1 MNLRQSVSR
10 LVRSGSSSAKD
21 AVSLVRGGSSA
32 RSVDNRREALEQ
44 HAARARKEPAEHFT
58 DNRNFIR
65 ETRAVL
71 DILIGLTPAA
81 KQQRH
86 FFVWLWRLAAP
97 AMLLLA
103 ALMLLMWMTAP
114 RCRIEE
120 LHGAAGTLP
129 PSTRYGRMSALCSV
143 PCAPFRH
150 GGALK
155 APALTT
161 LQACPLKFI
170 EVRSLLRPPSP
181 TFTNVLTSH
190 ARACRRADLRC
201 GVRAGTRQQRLE
213 QRAPAAVGAKCGL
226 VGGVRCAVRGCS
238 EPAVCS
244 VRVRV
249 AGNDLRYEAT
259 GGSG

>member
-1 MNLRQSVSR
+1 MLFAPLLAIEVLDDTMDVEGFRVLELRPTVCQRVISIEELVAQRKNEHVGLVQTVEGELEREAERMGEEFGARQARHEDDGSHGIHSRSDSDHAGANLRQSVSR

-44 HAARARKEPAEHFT
+44 HAVRARKEPAEHFT

-103 ALMLLMWMTAP
+103 ALMLLGWMTAP
-114 RCRIEE
+114 RYGSPVECRIEE

-129 PSTRYGRMSALCSV
+129 PSTRRMSALCPVLPSV
-143 PCAPFRH
+143 
-150 GGALK
+150 
-155 APALTT
+155 T
-161 LQACPLKFI
+161 
-170 EVRSLLRPPSP
+170 V
-181 TFTNVLTSH
+181 VL
-190 ARACRRADLRC
+190 
-201 GVRAGTRQQRLE
+201 
-213 QRAPAAVGAKCGL
+213 
-226 VGGVRCAVRGCS
+226 
-238 EPAVCS
+238 
-244 VRVRV
+244 
-249 AGNDLRYEAT
+249 
-259 GGSG
+259 